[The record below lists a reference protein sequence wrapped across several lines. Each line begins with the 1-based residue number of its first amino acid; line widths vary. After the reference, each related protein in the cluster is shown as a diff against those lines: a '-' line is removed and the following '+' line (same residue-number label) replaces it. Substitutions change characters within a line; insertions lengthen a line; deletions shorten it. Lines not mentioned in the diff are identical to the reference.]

1 MPKKPDDIVGQSQGP
16 IVGGGHQTPEQKAIT
31 ERSGGDQ
38 AEEAGGLT
46 DAERK
51 ALYQE
56 SGGEPGRAPTAVGGS
71 SQGQADRMPA
81 GGASVS
87 NEKASNPAVTPGHKH
102 GTS

>member
-16 IVGGGHQTPEQKAIT
+16 IVNGGHQTPEQRAIT
-31 ERSGGDQ
+31 ERSGG
-38 AEEAGGLT
+38 GLT
-46 DAERK
+46 EAERHEMWK
-51 ALYQE
+51 DA
-56 SGGEPGRAPTAVGGS
+56 GGEPGRPPAALGGS

-87 NEKASNPAVTPGHKH
+87 NDKASNPAVTPGHKH

>member
-31 ERSGGDQ
+31 ERSGGGQPD
-38 AEEAGGLT
+38 EGGGRT
-46 DAERK
+46 DAERN
-51 ALYQE
+51 AMWNE
-56 SGGEPGRAPTAVGGS
+56 AGGESGRAPTAVGGS

-87 NEKASNPAVTPGHKH
+87 NETASNPAVTPGHKH
-102 GTS
+102 KTS

>member
-31 ERSGGDQ
+31 ERSGG
-38 AEEAGGLT
+38 GLT
-46 DAERK
+46 DAERN
-51 ALYQE
+51 AQSTE
-56 SGGEPGRAPTAVGGS
+56 SGDEPGRAPTAVGGS

-87 NEKASNPAVTPGHKH
+87 NETASNPAVTPGHKH
-102 GTS
+102 KTS